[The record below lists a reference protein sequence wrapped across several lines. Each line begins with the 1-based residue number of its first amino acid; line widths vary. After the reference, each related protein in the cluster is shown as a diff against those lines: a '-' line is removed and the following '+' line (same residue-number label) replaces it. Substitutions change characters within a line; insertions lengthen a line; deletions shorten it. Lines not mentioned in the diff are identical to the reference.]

1 MSGARQRDD
10 GATGSTG
17 RSAAIRL
24 RGVSKSF
31 GRTQVLRGVD
41 LDVEWGNVLAVV
53 GANGSGKSTLLRLIS
68 TLTRPDDGT
77 LSVAG
82 LDLSRGGR
90 EARRLMGVVTHE
102 PLLYEDLTAYEN
114 LDFHARMFGLDRAGE
129 RVRSAAETMGVSDRL
144 HHRVGTLSHGLR
156 KRVSIARALLHQPRI
171 LLMDEPETGLDQAAL
186 GMLDSLIADRTD
198 PYRTVVMTTH
208 NLDRAVETA
217 DSMAVLANGGFA
229 YCGRLDSNGAEAARE
244 AYVRHSRV
252 GRTGEAA

>member
-1 MSGARQRDD
+1 M
-10 GATGSTG
+10 
-17 RSAAIRL
+17 
-24 RGVSKSF
+24 SKSF
-31 GRTQVLRGVD
+31 GRTQVLRGID
-41 LDVEWGNVLAVV
+41 LDVEWGDVLAVV
-53 GANGSGKSTLLRLIS
+53 GPNGSGKSTLLRLIS

-114 LDFHARMFGLDRAGE
+114 LDFHARMFGLDRARE

-171 LLMDEPETGLDQAAL
+171 LLMDEPESGLDQAAL

-217 DSMAVLANGGFA
+217 GSMAVLASGRFA
-229 YCGRLDSNGAEAARE
+229 YCGRLDSTGAEAARE
-244 AYVRHSRV
+244 AYARHSRV
-252 GRTGEAA
+252 GRMGEAT